1 MSRKKKKGGGLR
13 SALIVLIAVLIAA
26 TGVMIWMCV
35 RLATAPQDTQAPA
48 LQETVAIPTVPPTE
62 ATVPETMVPKEP
74 EHVVSTATILSI
86 GDLLMHGQLITDA
99 QQADGSYDFSYIF
112 PYITPYVTAADYA
125 AANLEVT
132 LAGPSRP
139 YQGYPMFNSPD
150 AIVDAAKNAGFDM
163 LLTANN
169 HMYDSGEDG
178 FLRTVRTIREKGLTA
193 LGTREEAEEPAYTV
207 QDINGIK
214 VGMVCYTYEQRPE
227 NYRSDRV
234 YLNKNIL
241 SATCSALV
249 NSFVGTEL
257 DPFYTEIGGILE
269 QMRNDGAEA
278 TVMFIH
284 WGVEYQLT
292 QNAEQQQIAQKLC
305 DLGFDV
311 IIGGHPHVV
320 QPMALLQSTEN
331 PEHKTYCLYSL
342 GNAVSNQRAGISDK
356 FSRYTESGV
365 LLSVTFEKYSDGK
378 VYVAGIDAIPT
389 WVNMHSKNGKRE
401 YNILPLVKDKE
412 EQWKTDFELTD
423 NELTAAQDSYAKTM
437 KIIGEGL
444 TACQEDLAQAKTDRE
459 AYYQNLAEH
468 PELATQAATQPAATV
483 PETTSETTVAEA
495 A

>member
-1 MSRKKKKGGGLR
+1 MSRKKEKGGGLR

-48 LQETVAIPTVPPTE
+48 IQETVAIPTVPPTE
-62 ATVPETMVPKEP
+62 ATVPETTVPKEP

-150 AIVDAAKNAGFDM
+150 AIVDAAKNAGFDI

-311 IIGGHPHVV
+311 IVGGHPHVV
-320 QPMALLQSTEN
+320 QPVELLESTVD
-331 PEHKTYCLYSL
+331 PEHRTVCLYSM
-342 GNAVSNQRAGISDK
+342 GNAVSNQRQGELTSITTAHTEDGAM
-356 FSRYTESGV
+356 FSM
-365 LLSVTFEKYSDGK
+365 TFSKYSDGT
-378 VYVAGIDAIPT
+378 VYLEDVALIPT
-389 WVNMHSKNGKRE
+389 WVRAIDANGNTVVRRSGTIRRYE
-401 YNILPLVKDKE
+401 ILPLDDSLRSQWQ
-412 EQWKTDFELTD
+412 EQFGIDSSTLAQCTDSW
-423 NELTAAQDSYAKTM
+423 QRTM
-437 KIIGEGL
+437 DITGAGL
-444 TACQEDLAQAKTDRE
+444 TQSQDYLRAEKLARE
-459 AYYQNLAEH
+459 ANYEWLAKN
-468 PELATQAATQPAATV
+468 AA
-483 PETTSETTVAEA
+483 
-495 A
+495 